1 MKPIWNPP
9 PPAIGPG
16 SDCDA
21 IANLHEALVFLLGEP
36 RAVGGGGRHAELRRE
51 IHHRS

>member
-9 PPAIGPG
+9 PPDIGPG
-16 SDCDA
+16 SDRET
-21 IANLHEALVFLLGEP
+21 IANLHEALAFLLNEM
-36 RAVGGGGRHAELRRE
+36 RAAVWGGRQADLRSE